1 MTVMGS
7 SSVGLQL
14 SGKELANIAGLQL
27 GKLDSA
33 SFEFLVQQQ
42 ADDAYSPPPP
52 ASPQPVP
59 LCRGVVYRSNAVPPQ
74 SISEMMQMTVPSARP
89 VSRQWLS

>member
-1 MTVMGS
+1 MTVMGCG
-7 SSVGLQL
+7 SVGPQL
-14 SGKELANIAGLQL
+14 RGKELATIAGMQL

-33 SFEFLVQQQ
+33 SIGFLVQQQ
-42 ADDAYSPPPP
+42 ADDAYSPP